1 VQDPNSALL
10 EKEER
15 GMTNEE
21 TRQVPEDDVEGHVLP
36 ETNAE
41 TTADAQDDESDV
53 EGHVLPETNAE
64 TTADAQ
70 DDEPDVEGHVL
81 PETNAETVTE

>member
-1 VQDPNSALL
+1 
-10 EKEER
+10 
-15 GMTNEE
+15 MTNEE
-21 TRQVPEDDVEGHVLP
+21 TRQVPEDE
-36 ETNAE
+36 
-41 TTADAQDDESDV
+41 V

-81 PETNAETVTE
+81 PETNAETVVE